1 MNEVQEWIVPLIP
14 DNELETA
21 LVREAQRR
29 FNNSVIRTSMICWEL
44 EQIREA
50 LLSREFEQAMPH
62 FKRLREHDLPQ
73 LQKELEYAQ
82 KLLQRHIE

>member
-1 MNEVQEWIVPLIP
+1 MNEVHEWIVPLIP
-14 DNELETA
+14 DDELETA

-29 FNNSVIRTSMICWEL
+29 FNNSVTRTMMMCWEL

-50 LLSREFEQAMPH
+50 LLEREFERAIP
-62 FKRLREHDLPQ
+62 RLRRLQEHDLPQ
-73 LQKELEYAQ
+73 LQKELEYVQ